1 MKWPFSKQVEPKKE
15 YKKPYEVTINKID
28 KPWTEDDAASLLAF
42 CNSRSGRKWINIQE
56 TAVHNMCLQASPRT
70 DTVDG
75 IRIGLILALESLV
88 DYSTIE
94 EKNTDDDGGMYVL
107 NSDFIDGG
115 DE

>member
-1 MKWPFSKQVEPKKE
+1 MKLPFSKQVEPKKE
-15 YKKPYEVTINKID
+15 LPQKPPYEVTINKID
-28 KPWTEDDAASLLAF
+28 KPWTEDDAAHLLAF

-56 TAVHNMCLQASPRT
+56 AAVHNMCMQASPRT

-94 EKNTDDDGGMYVL
+94 EKDADDGGMYSL
-107 NSDFIDGG
+107 NSDYCDD